1 MAKISDVNAIQVF
14 DSRGV
19 PTISCKITLDNGI
32 SASSMVPSGAST
44 GSKES
49 LELRDNEASYH
60 GKGVLKAVSN
70 IKNKLKPLILGLN
83 PANQLEID
91 QILIDFDGTEDK
103 SKIGAN
109 SILAISLAISHAAA
123 KDHNIDLHEHFLNLY
138 KNITGDSIKPSIPI
152 PMFNILNGG
161 EHANN
166 NIDIQEFMIIPKG
179 AKNFSEIMKWSSE
192 IYHNLKNI
200 LQIKGFSSSVGDEGG
215 FAPNLESNEEAIK
228 LIIEA
233 IKSSG
238 LKPGVDV
245 NIALDC
251 AASEFFDGKNYVL
264 KSENK
269 KLSSSEFIN
278 YLKVLIDKYPI
289 TSIEDAMDENDIDG
303 WKLITE
309 ELGDKCQLVGDDLF
323 VTNEKILIE
332 GIQKKLANSILIKFN
347 QVGTI
352 TETIQTIHSAN
363 IHKIK
368 PIISHRSGETEDT
381 TIADLAVGLGVGQI
395 KTGAPCRSDRIAKY
409 NRLLWIENESSNIL
423 LNE

>member
-49 LELRDNEASYH
+49 LELRDNEGSYH
-60 GKGVLKAVSN
+60 GKGVLKAVTN

-123 KDHNIDLHEHFLNLY
+123 KDQNIDLHEHFLDLY

-233 IKSSG
+233 IESSG

-251 AASEFFDGKNYVL
+251 AASEFFDGTFYNL
-264 KSENK
+264 KGENK
-269 KLSSSEFIN
+269 KLSSSEFVD
-278 YLKVLIDKYPI
+278 YLDELVEKYPI
-289 TSIEDAMDENDIDG
+289 ASIEDGMDENDYNG
-303 WKLITE
+303 WKLLTE
-309 ELGDKCQLVGDDLF
+309 KIGNKCQLVGDDLF
-323 VTNEKILIE
+323 VTNKDILE
-332 GIQKKLANSILIKFN
+332 DGIRENMANAILIKFN
-347 QVGTI
+347 QVGSI
-352 TETIQTIHSAN
+352 TETIKTIECAN
-363 IHKIK
+363 KHGYKS
-368 PIISHRSGETEDT
+368 IISHRSGETEDT
-381 TIADLAVGLGVGQI
+381 TIADLAIGLGVGQI
-395 KTGAPCRSDRIAKY
+395 KTGAPCRSDRVAKY
-409 NRLLWIENESSNIL
+409 NRLLWIEEENSHIL
-423 LNE
+423 LK